1 MAYDRTLIQI
11 RERSFLDLLDLA
23 IVVLRRNALPVGLA
37 AAVGI
42 LPFAL
47 LNVWLLLSDTEFPFY
62 AYLALLMLEIPWA
75 TAPMTVVL
83 GGLMF
88 GEQPGPKQV
97 FLTLLRGLPA
107 MILYQGIIR
116 ALLMITVV
124 LYPIVPTRMAF
135 MDEVILLERGKVRSA
150 LKRCSSLSAD
160 RGADYFGQWLA
171 QLLFSV
177 LFIACFWI
185 GTGTIVDTLFAREVA
200 WDDFFQVE
208 LAGFRLQFAIWICVM
223 FFGVARFLTYIDQRI
238 RLEGWEIKLRLQS
251 VGQSLEEASRW

>member
-1 MAYDRTLIQI
+1 
-11 RERSFLDLLDLA
+11 
-23 IVVLRRNALPVGLA
+23 
-37 AAVGI
+37 
-42 LPFAL
+42 
-47 LNVWLLLSDTEFPFY
+47 
-62 AYLALLMLEIPWA
+62 
-75 TAPMTVVL
+75 
-83 GGLMF
+83 MF

-97 FLTLLRGLPA
+97 FRTLLRGLPA

-116 ALLMITVV
+116 ALLMITVI
-124 LYPIVPTRMAF
+124 LYPLVPTRLAF

-150 LKRCSSLSAD
+150 VKRCSSLSAD

-208 LAGFRLQFAIWICVM
+208 LAGFRIQLAVWICVM
-223 FFGVARFLTYIDQRI
+223 FFGVAQFLTYIDQRI

>member
-23 IVVLRRNALPVGLA
+23 VVVLRRNALPIGLA
-37 AAVGI
+37 AAVGV

-47 LNVWLLLSDTEFPFY
+47 LNFWLTSDPEFPFY
-62 AYLALLMLEIPWA
+62 VYPLVLLLEVPWA

-88 GEQPGPKQV
+88 GEQPGPRQV
-97 FLTLLRGLPA
+97 FRTLLRGLPA

-116 ALLMITVV
+116 ALLMLSVV
-124 LYPIVPTRMAF
+124 LYPLVPTRLAF

-150 LKRCSSLSAD
+150 VKRCSNLSAD

-171 QLLFSV
+171 QLLFGG
-177 LFIACFWI
+177 LFVACFWF
-185 GTGTIVDTLFAREVA
+185 GTGTIVDTLFEREIA

-208 LAGFRLQFAIWICVM
+208 YTGFRFQLAIWIAVT
-223 FFGVARFLTYIDQRI
+223 FFGVARFLAYIDQRI